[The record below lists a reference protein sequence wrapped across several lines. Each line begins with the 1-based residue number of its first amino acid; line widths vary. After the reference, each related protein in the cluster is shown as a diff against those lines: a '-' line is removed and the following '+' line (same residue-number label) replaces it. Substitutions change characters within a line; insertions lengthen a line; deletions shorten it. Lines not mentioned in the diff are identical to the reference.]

1 MLFNFYQSV
10 LLRLECSARLFVW
23 IQTLEST
30 PKERR
35 FISFLRNWAGF
46 TNLGESIHLY
56 SLYVLCVDPK
66 KTNVLLS
73 MTIVVSV

>member
-1 MLFNFYQSV
+1 MRFNVYHPV

-35 FISFLRNWAGF
+35 FISFLGNWAGF
-46 TNLGESIHLY
+46 PDLGESIHY
-56 SLYVLCVDPK
+56 ISTHIAPK
-66 KTNVLLS
+66 YT
-73 MTIVVSV
+73 

>member
-1 MLFNFYQSV
+1 MRFNVYQSV

-35 FISFLRNWAGF
+35 FISFLGNWAGF
-46 TNLGESIHLY
+46 PDLGESIHCISIHGRSKY
-56 SLYVLCVDPK
+56 TSGP
-66 KTNVLLS
+66 S
-73 MTIVVSV
+73 